1 MRGWATQTR
10 NLYTLHDQI
19 FHAILITHGIQNA
32 NVRMIQAGNRFGFPL
47 EPLLPDRVPGELCR
61 QNFDGDGPFQPRVP
75 GAVDFP
81 HATRAERC
89 KDFVGPES
97 GTWSQRHT
105 GRDYTFGG
113 LRLLP
118 SALSRTYDGNTE
130 AISHFPIWR

>member
-1 MRGWATQTR
+1 ME
-10 NLYTLHDQI
+10 H
-19 FHAILITHGIQNA
+19 A
-32 NVRMIQAGNRFGFPL
+32 NVRMIQAGNRFGLPL
-47 EPLLPDRVPGELCR
+47 EPLLPDRVTGELCR
-61 QNFDGDGPFQPRVP
+61 QDFDGDGSFQPGIA

-97 GTWSQRHT
+97 GAWSQRHT

-118 SALSRTYDGNTE
+118 SALSRTYDELSGERRDKTFMNASRSPLVTKTM
-130 AISHFPIWR
+130 AAVDFDG